1 MDNNGLRGNVALI
14 TGAGRNLGR
23 AIAIGLAKNGVK
35 IGVNV
40 CTNVKEG
47 EETVNKIKEVGSKAI
62 VLPGDISISE
72 SVKHMVSTLVK
83 EFGTVDILISNA
95 AIRPFCPLM
104 DITVEEWD
112 RVLAVNLRGPF
123 LCAQSVIPYMISRG
137 QGRIINLSGIDAYW
151 GTPNRLHVVT
161 SKAGILGFTRALASE
176 LVDYGITVNVIVP
189 GIFETSRPER
199 WYPHLSER
207 QQNRMSKVLMK
218 RSGQSQ
224 ELSDVVCFLASSKSS
239 YITGQEIHVNGGG
252 WPTSRCTDLEHQTFY
267 SGQKIRDDFS
277 GFSLK

>member
-1 MDNNGLRGNVALI
+1 LDNNGLRGNIALI

-72 SVKHMVSTLVK
+72 NVKRMVSTLVK
-83 EFGTVDILISNA
+83 EFGTVDILVNNA
-95 AIRPFCPLM
+95 AIRPFRPLM
-104 DITVEEWD
+104 DINVEEWD

-123 LCAQSVIPYMISRG
+123 LCVQNVVPYMISRG
-137 QGRIINLSGIDAYW
+137 NGCIINVSGIDAYW

-161 SKAGILGFTRALASE
+161 SKSGILGLTRALASE
-176 LVDYGITVNVIVP
+176 LVDYGITVNTIVP
-189 GIFETSRPER
+189 GIFKTSRPER

-207 QQNRMSKVLMK
+207 QQNRMRKILMK
-218 RSGQSQ
+218 RLGQPQ
-224 ELSDVVCFLASSKSS
+224 EISDMVCFLASNKSS
-239 YITGQEIHVNGGG
+239 YITGQEFHVNGGG
-252 WPTSRCTDLEHQTFY
+252 WPTSRFTDLEHHTFC
-267 SGQKIRDDFS
+267 SGKKI
-277 GFSLK
+277 